1 MIYIA
6 ARENENEEEAHCAV
20 DVYFL
25 LTQTRLNLACAT
37 RTVKGESKGEQR
49 ILPRNDTHS

>member
-20 DVYFL
+20 YVYL
-25 LTQTRLNLACAT
+25 LLRQTWLNLAYAT

-49 ILPRNDTHS
+49 VLPRNDTHS

>member
-6 ARENENEEEAHCAV
+6 VRENENEEEAHCATY
-20 DVYFL
+20 VYFL